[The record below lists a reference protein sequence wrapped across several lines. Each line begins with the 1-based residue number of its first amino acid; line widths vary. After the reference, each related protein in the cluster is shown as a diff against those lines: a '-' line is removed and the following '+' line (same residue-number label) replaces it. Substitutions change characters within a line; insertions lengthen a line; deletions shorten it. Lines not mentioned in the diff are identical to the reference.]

1 MGKKSE
7 QEKAKTRH
15 PAKFSN
21 ELLPIIAKYCYG
33 DIVDIMGGTGKVGL
47 LKNYNSLIKS
57 VCSNEIE
64 EEWANQGT
72 ANGVDVVVIGD
83 ARFITGKF
91 DCIVTSPP
99 YGNRMADNFKPGKP
113 DSMRSRYA
121 GDLGRTP
128 TKGSTSCS
136 QFGDKYTNE
145 MADIYENVFKN
156 VEFDL
161 FILNVSNFIRQFKE
175 VDVIG
180 WYRDFFL
187 SRNFVLVAE
196 EKVKTRRHRGVGAN
210 SHLRVETE
218 SVLVFKR
225 ANNFD
230 LLNGKES

>member
-1 MGKKSE
+1 MGKEPK
-7 QEKAKTRH
+7 QMTAKPRH

-21 ELLPIIAKYCYG
+21 ELLPVIARYCYG

-64 EEWANQGT
+64 EEWANQGA
-72 ANGVDVVVIGD
+72 ANGVDVVIVGD
-83 ARFITGKF
+83 ARFISGKF

-99 YGNRMADNFKPGKP
+99 YGNRMADNFKPSKP
-113 DSMRSRYA
+113 DSKRSFYA

-128 TKGSTSCS
+128 SKGSTSCS
-136 QFGDKYTNE
+136 HFGDKYTKE

-175 VDVIG
+175 VDVIA
-180 WYRDFFL
+180 WYKEFFLFRDF
-187 SRNFVLVAE
+187 VLIAE
-196 EKVKTRRHRGVGAN
+196 EKVRTKRQKGVGTN
-210 SHLRVETE
+210 TLLRVETE
-218 SVLVFKR
+218 SVLVFRR
-225 ANNFD
+225 APVAATKFKND
-230 LLNGKES
+230 